1 MGESVELIK
10 VQAFEIF
17 PGLSDD
23 DNFNI
28 TSDEDIKYNCIAW
41 AFGLYKDRWMQ
52 FDTKPRFD
60 GVWYW
65 WPKGVDVSPSVFAYI
80 EAFKSKGFELCDSF
94 DLEVGYVKIALYV
107 ERGTE
112 NCTHAS
118 RQKINGIWMSKLG
131 RWHDIEHGSPFSIQG
146 DAYGDVYCFMRLLR

>member
-1 MGESVELIK
+1 MGENVELIK
-10 VQAFEIF
+10 AQAFETF
-17 PGLSDD
+17 PGLSND

-28 TSDEDIKYNCIAW
+28 TSNKDIKYNCIAW

-65 WPKGVDVSPSVFAYI
+65 WPKGVEVSPSVFAYI
-80 EAFKSKGFELCDSF
+80 EAFKSRGFELCESC
-94 DLEVGYVKIALYV
+94 DLEAGFIKIALYV

-112 NCTHAS
+112 KCTHAS
-118 RQKINGIWMSKLG
+118 RQKLDGIWMSKLG
-131 RWHDIEHGSPFSIQG
+131 SWHDIEHGTPFSIQG
-146 DAYGDVYCFMRLLR
+146 DAYGDVYCFMKLAR